1 VTSSEWLSI
10 WNQHAHL
17 LSLAAL
23 AMGLLAL
30 VRYRSLKRALPGLVA
45 AAEQRTRRSEGERV
59 AELEGRVKG
68 LLEAHQSQWEEWK
81 RQAREAARPIADVGR
96 LDPDTAGNR
105 LDRKHQ
111 VLALAQMGLGPR
123 DISRKLRLPL
133 GETELLLG
141 IWENFK
147 TSENQNG
154 RARLQ

>member
-1 VTSSEWLSI
+1 MTSSEWLAI
-10 WNQHAHL
+10 WTQYAHL

-23 AMGLLAL
+23 GMGLVAL
-30 VRYRSLKRALPGLVA
+30 IQYRSLKRALPGLVA
-45 AAEQRTRRSEGERV
+45 AAEQRARRSEGERV

-81 RQAREAARPIADVGR
+81 RHARETSRPLAEAVR
-96 LDPDTAGNR
+96 VEPDAAGNR

-111 VLALAQMGLGPR
+111 VLALAQMGMGPR

-147 TSENQNG
+147 TSEIQNG